1 MAENGYNKTDKS
13 DYNEDHKDTL
23 FIQTTVGEF
32 LFGGYRHGVLRWA
45 IDYQYAVLKDKFPQQ
60 ITKENGFAVFN
71 GKNDTAFNEYVFF
84 QGSITQRVCV

>member
-1 MAENGYNKTDKS
+1 MAVNGYNKTDKS

-45 IDYQYAVLKDKFPQQ
+45 IDYQFPVLGGRFPQQ

-71 GKNDTAFNEYVFF
+71 GKNDTAYNEYVFF
-84 QGSITQRVCV
+84 